1 MDFII
6 QLVLGALGGNG
17 AGAAVKNASL
27 GTVGNSIVGAVGGLI
42 LGQILQHYMGMSA
55 ADASATSSNIIQSV
69 IGGAGGGAI
78 LTVIAGL
85 IKNAMSKG

>member
-1 MDFII
+1 MEFII
-6 QLVLGALGGNG
+6 QLILGALGGYG
-17 AGAAVKNASL
+17 AGAAIKNASL
-27 GTVGNSIVGAVGGLI
+27 GTVGNSVVGAVGGLI
-42 LGQILQHYMGMSA
+42 LGQILERYVGMSA

-78 LTVIAGL
+78 LTIIAGL

>member
-6 QLVLGALGGNG
+6 QLILGAIGGNG

-27 GTVGNSIVGAVGGLI
+27 GTVGNSIVGAIGGII
-42 LGQILQHYMGMSA
+42 LGQILERYMGMSA

-78 LTVIAGL
+78 LTIIAGL
-85 IKNAMSKG
+85 IKNAMNKG